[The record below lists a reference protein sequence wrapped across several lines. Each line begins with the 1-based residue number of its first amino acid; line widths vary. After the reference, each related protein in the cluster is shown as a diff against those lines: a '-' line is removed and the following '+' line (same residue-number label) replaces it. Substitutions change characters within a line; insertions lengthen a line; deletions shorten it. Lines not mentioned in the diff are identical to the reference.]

1 MIIAKPVKQL
11 FYGFCVFFDEKVVS
25 LQKIETMLFEDYK
38 MHPDAQVRQSL
49 LWEFDLDRF
58 NWQTMRDI
66 VVQRVLERGRM
77 DDFYAILNLYGEEGV
92 KAALKAIP
100 YMSDKNMN
108 FACVTFNLGKE
119 ELKCYTKR
127 QSATQHWNS

>member
-1 MIIAKPVKQL
+1 
-11 FYGFCVFFDEKVVS
+11 
-25 LQKIETMLFEDYK
+25 MLFEDYK
-38 MHPDAQVRQSL
+38 MHPNAQVRPSL
-49 LWEFDLDRF
+49 LWEFDLARF

-66 VVQRVLERGRM
+66 VVQRVLERGR
-77 DDFYAILNLYGEEGV
+77 ILYGEEGV

-119 ELKCYTKR
+119 ELKCYTKK
-127 QSATQHWNS
+127 QSATQHWNSCPPR